1 MAPKISRHTDSPE
14 KKGISLGESLRIE
27 QRLQNLIELAITIGQ
42 REGLMGNHEE
52 VELNSL
58 EGGKDVAN
66 KGNIR
71 DCKAAQVGQDKAGNQ
86 EEE

>member
-71 DCKAAQVGQDKAGNQ
+71 DRKVAPVGQDKAGNQ